1 MKLSIIT
8 ATYNCE
14 YNICNLIDSLK
25 SQTDQDFEWVVCDG
39 SSTDNTIGCIN
50 AASLSFD
57 VKIDSRP
64 DFGIYDALNRG
75 IKLAVGEYYLTL
87 GSDDLLDT
95 NAISNY
101 KNSIIYSGADI
112 ILAGVTI
119 GTKTHYPKKIRN
131 RYLHQRTF
139 VAGHSV
145 GTLIRRS
152 LHEEIGYYSRKYPI
166 AADHLFLELALLRG
180 VVFEHGDFIA
190 GKFGDQGVSSK
201 DKIGALT
208 EAFRI
213 QMSIRGCKLNETIIF
228 IMRLIW
234 NYKTL

>member
-1 MKLSIIT
+1 MLALLAPGQGSQSPGFLSPWLEDAKSTQLLSSWSDAIGLDLTRLGTT
-8 ATYNCE
+8 ADADEIRNTENAQP
-14 YNICNLIDSLK
+14 LIVAGGLIGAARLFD
-25 SQTDQDFEWVVCDG
+25 TDF
-39 SSTDNTIGCIN
+39 S
-50 AASLSFD
+50 SLS
-57 VKIDSRP
+57 
-64 DFGIYDALNRG
+64 Y
-75 IKLAVGEYYLTL
+75 
-87 GSDDLLDT
+87 
-95 NAISNY
+95 
-101 KNSIIYSGADI
+101 
-112 ILAGVTI
+112 
-119 GTKTHYPKKIRN
+119 
-131 RYLHQRTF
+131 